1 MNVYPADIE
10 EVVIQHEAVSDVAV
24 FGVPHPEWGETP
36 VAAVVLKEHKRASS
50 SIEIQNWVN
59 NHIDARFQKL
69 SEIMIVAELPRNI
82 AGKVLK
88 HELKKR
94 HENAK

>member
-1 MNVYPADIE
+1 
-10 EVVIQHEAVSDVAV
+10 
-24 FGVPHPEWGETP
+24 VPHSEWGETP
-36 VAAVVLKEHKRASS
+36 VAAVVLKENKRASS

>member
-1 MNVYPADIE
+1 M
-10 EVVIQHEAVSDVAV
+10 
-24 FGVPHPEWGETP
+24 
-36 VAAVVLKEHKRASS
+36 RASS

-88 HELKKR
+88 HELKKS